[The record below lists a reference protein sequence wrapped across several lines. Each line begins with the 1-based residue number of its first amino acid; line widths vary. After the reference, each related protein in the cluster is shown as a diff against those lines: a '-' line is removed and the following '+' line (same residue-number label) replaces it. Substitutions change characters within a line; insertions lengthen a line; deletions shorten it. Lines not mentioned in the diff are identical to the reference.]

1 MLRSVACALSPD
13 ERGCLLNLLGK
24 ILTRTAA
31 VAAEDPDPLNGR
43 RIRPSRLDGQ
53 PQSA

>member
-31 VAAEDPDPLNGR
+31 VAAEDPDPLDGR
-43 RIRPSRLDGQ
+43 RIRPARLY
-53 PQSA
+53 